1 MSFFLGVVLL
11 GFSALSVRRRVR
23 NRVKVYE
30 ERTGED
36 VPQTPSPASRA
47 IMELGGLAG
56 GIYIAITALMSFL
69 QLSLPDKVS
78 VLGVQIGPIALLA
91 LLIAIIQP
99 YFARRR

>member
-23 NRVKVYE
+23 NRVKVLE
-30 ERTGED
+30 ERADKD
-36 VPQTPSPASRA
+36 VPETPSPASRA
-47 IMELGGLAG
+47 IMELVGLAG

-69 QLSLPDKVS
+69 QINLPDRVS
-78 VLGVQIGPIALLA
+78 VSGVQIGPIALLA
-91 LLIAIIQP
+91 LLIAIVQP